1 MQLGGDHEAI
11 LPAGAAR
18 CTPGRVLEGGL
29 GFGRAEGVI
38 VRAEDIRAVGV
49 VGSGLM
55 GSGIVEVCARAGC
68 DVTYVEPTDELVTAG
83 RGRIERS
90 VSKAVERGKL
100 DADEAEGT
108 LGRISGSTDLGA
120 LAGSDLVIEAATE
133 DLEAKLG
140 VFRKLDGITRP
151 EVVLASNT
159 SSLPI
164 VELATAT
171 SRPDRVIG
179 MHFFNPPPVMK
190 LLELIPAITTSEETL
205 SFAKAF
211 GERVGKTTVVSK
223 DHAGFIVNR
232 MLCPFLNDAARLYD
246 EGLATREDIDAAMS
260 LGLGHPMGPLTL
272 MDLIGIDTV
281 VHVADVLYREYGDAR
296 YMTPQVLRRMVAAG
310 RLGRKS
316 GRGFYEYD

>member
-1 MQLGGDHEAI
+1 
-11 LPAGAAR
+11 
-18 CTPGRVLEGGL
+18 
-29 GFGRAEGVI
+29 
-38 VRAEDIRAVGV
+38 
-49 VGSGLM
+49 M
-55 GSGIVEVCARAGC
+55 GSGIVEVCSRAGC
-68 DVTYVEPTDELVTAG
+68 DVTFLEADEELVAAG
-83 RGRIERS
+83 RTRIERS
-90 VSKAVERGKL
+90 VAKAVERGKL
-100 DADEAEGT
+100 ESADADAA
-108 LGRISGSTDLGA
+108 LARITGATDLGA

-133 DLEAKLG
+133 DLDAKLA
-140 VFRKLDGITRP
+140 VFRKLDGIVRP

-171 SRPDRVIG
+171 GRPDKVIG

-205 SFAKAF
+205 AFAKAF
-211 GERVGKTTVVSK
+211 GERVGKTTVVAK

-232 MLCPFLNDAARLYD
+232 LLCPFLNDAARLFD
-246 EGLATREDIDAAMS
+246 EGFATREDIDAAMS

-296 YMTPQVLRRMVAAG
+296 YMAPQVLRRMVAAG
-310 RLGRKS
+310 RLGRKT

>member
-1 MQLGGDHEAI
+1 VG
-11 LPAGAAR
+11 
-18 CTPGRVLEGGL
+18 
-29 GFGRAEGVI
+29 
-38 VRAEDIRAVGV
+38 AEDVRAVGI
-49 VGSGLM
+49 VGCGLM

-68 DVTYVEPTDELVTAG
+68 DVTYVEPTEQLVASG
-83 RGRIERS
+83 RARIERS

-100 DADEAEGT
+100 DAADADAA
-108 LGRISGSTDLGA
+108 LGRVTGSTDLGA

-133 DLEAKLG
+133 DLEAKLA
-140 VFRKLDGITRP
+140 VFRKLDGITRH

-171 SRPDRVIG
+171 QRPDRVIG
-179 MHFFNPPPVMK
+179 MHFFNPPPVMQ
-190 LLELIPAITTSEETL
+190 LLELIPAITTSDETL
-205 SFAKAF
+205 ALAKAF

-246 EGLATREDIDAAMS
+246 EGLASREDIDAAIS

-281 VHVADVLYREYGDAR
+281 VHVADVLYREYGDPR
-296 YMTPQVLRRMVAAG
+296 YMAPQVLRRMVAAG
-310 RLGRKS
+310 RLGRKT

>member
-1 MQLGGDHEAI
+1 M
-11 LPAGAAR
+11 
-18 CTPGRVLEGGL
+18 
-29 GFGRAEGVI
+29 
-38 VRAEDIRAVGV
+38 RAEDVRAVGV
-49 VGSGLM
+49 VGCGLM

-68 DVTYVEPTDELVTAG
+68 DVTYVEATDELVSEG
-83 RGRIERS
+83 RARIERS

-100 DADEAEGT
+100 DGAEADEA
-108 LGRISGSTDLGA
+108 LGRITGSADLGA
-120 LAGSDLVIEAATE
+120 LAGSDLAIEAATE

-140 VFRKLDGITRP
+140 VFRKLDGITRR
-151 EVVLASNT
+151 EVVLTSNT

-171 SRPDRVIG
+171 ERPDRVIG
-179 MHFFNPPPVMK
+179 MHFFNPPPVMQ
-190 LLELIPAITTSEETL
+190 LLELIPAITTSDETL
-205 SFAKAF
+205 AFAKAF
-211 GERVGKTTVVSK
+211 GARVGKATVVSK

-246 EGLATREDIDAAMS
+246 EGFATREDIDAAIS

-281 VHVADVLYREYGDAR
+281 VHVADVLYHAYGDTR
-296 YMTPQVLRRMVAAG
+296 YMAPQALRRMVAAG
-310 RLGRKS
+310 RLGRKT